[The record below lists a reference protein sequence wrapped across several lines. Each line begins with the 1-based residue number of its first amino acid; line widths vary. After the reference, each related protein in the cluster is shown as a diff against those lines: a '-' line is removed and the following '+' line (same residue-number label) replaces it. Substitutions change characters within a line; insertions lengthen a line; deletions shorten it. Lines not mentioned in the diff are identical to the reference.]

1 MTKDF
6 MVLAYVI
13 GASVASGAML
23 DLQPQI
29 DAAAAK
35 GGGVVRVEPGEHE
48 TKPFELKSNVTL
60 ELANGATILASTN
73 IADYATRAT
82 MRRTSPL
89 SARARSTVVAAV
101 SGRRPSC
108 AARTSRRRCRS

>member
-1 MTKDF
+1 

-60 ELANGATILASTN
+60 ELADGATILASTN
-73 IADYATRAT
+73 IADYATRGECPVFIYADHAT
-82 MRRTSPL
+82 QAAGRGPAEDASGPHALLTLPQ
-89 SARARSTVVAAV
+89 RA
-101 SGRRPSC
+101 P
-108 AARTSRRRCRS
+108 